1 MPMSALEDKRDF
13 SFRDIRDYPV
23 MNTTGHRVGSVDE
36 IFVDPNTRDPM
47 FALLN
52 FDRFTNLDKVLNWKF
67 DVKQLLVAWED
78 LILGDDYVQ
87 TRWTESHL
95 RPETLEEQRRNL
107 GDRGLGDDY
116 DEDLEVEEE
125 TTATGFGPD
134 RRPGL

>member
-1 MPMSALEDKRDF
+1 MPMSALEETRDF
-13 SFRDIRDYPV
+13 TFQDVRDFPV
-23 MNTTGHRVGSVDE
+23 MNTTGHRVGAVEE
-36 IFVDPNTRDPM
+36 IYVDPNTREPA

-52 FDRFTNLDKVLNWKF
+52 FDRFNNLEKVLNWKF
-67 DVKQLLVAWED
+67 DVKQLLVVWDD

-107 GDRGLGDDY
+107 GDRGMAT
-116 DEDLEVEEE
+116 EFTEELEEEE